1 MKLFANKRQQSRA
14 APLVYCIGLLLV
26 AIAVALASAA
36 HADEP
41 APVVAAGQPVQWWFV
56 FKLNAG
62 KFPGCAAH
70 AVRACPFGGDV
81 QHYTNFSQ
89 QYIFASN
96 EHPELQ
102 QGEGCSGDTTA
113 DPVGATF
120 DEIYHGSFHYV
131 VWNDQFYQDPELENC
146 SGDSCPSP
154 WGHSKGMLVWNDAGN
169 GLVLQVTTPSWP
181 GAGSSA
187 HPRTQGDNTL
197 GCVLNNNVKFSQHFF
212 ALSLTH
218 EDLLKLL
225 QALGNAS
232 VVTDPGNPQIV
243 NSGGP
248 ADVQALVA
256 KLGRKSNSTTATI
269 EQLSSH
275 VRVVS
280 KPSALH
286 VPPWQ
291 LLSSLLGGVPLR
303 SATWW
308 TRPEIPTTTASSSID
323 CWDNG
328 LAAPAGVQIATS
340 GKWNGT
346 PIALKAGPSADG
358 NHAKIGVSTN
368 GTNLAIFGDLNQQG
382 AISGNPKEC
391 ARSQNGRGGL
401 FFVIEDQKLAASI
414 GELIRGETA
423 PSE

>member
-1 MKLFANKRQQSRA
+1 
-14 APLVYCIGLLLV
+14 
-26 AIAVALASAA
+26 
-36 HADEP
+36 
-41 APVVAAGQPVQWWFV
+41 
-56 FKLNAG
+56 
-62 KFPGCAAH
+62 
-70 AVRACPFGGDV
+70 
-81 QHYTNFSQ
+81 
-89 QYIFASN
+89 
-96 EHPELQ
+96 
-102 QGEGCSGDTTA
+102 
-113 DPVGATF
+113 
-120 DEIYHGSFHYV
+120 
-131 VWNDQFYQDPELENC
+131 
-146 SGDSCPSP
+146 
-154 WGHSKGMLVWNDAGN
+154 MLVWNDAGE

-187 HPRTQGDNTL
+187 HPRTKDDNSL

-218 EDLLKLL
+218 DDLLKVLR
-225 QALGNAS
+225 ALGNAS

-248 ADVQALVA
+248 ADVQVLVA
-256 KLGRKSNSTTATI
+256 KLGRKSESATATI
-269 EQLSSH
+269 EELSSH
-275 VRVVS
+275 VRIVS

-303 SATWW
+303 TATWW
-308 TRPEIPTTTASSSID
+308 TRPQIPTTTASSSID
-323 CWDNG
+323 CWDDG
-328 LAAPAGVQIATS
+328 LAAPAAVQIATS

-382 AISGNPKEC
+382 AISGNAKEC
-391 ARSQNGRGGL
+391 ARSQNGRGGM
-401 FFVIEDQKLAASI
+401 FFVIEDKKLSTSI